1 MGGGKEVIIEEDK
14 EKMEGVRKGRGK
26 KRRKKWERGEGG
38 KEGRKEEKN
47 NCLLQGINDG
57 QGWLGY
63 IY

>member
-1 MGGGKEVIIEEDK
+1 MRKEREE
-14 EKMEGVRKGRGK
+14 EVR
-26 KRRKKWERGEGG
+26 EGEGG
-38 KEGRKEEKN
+38 KEGRKKEKN

>member
-1 MGGGKEVIIEEDK
+1 MGGSKEVIIEEDK
-14 EKMEGVRKGRGK
+14 EKMEGVRKGWGK
-26 KRRKKWERGEGG
+26 KGRKKCERGEGS
-38 KEGRKEEKN
+38 KKGRKEEKN